1 MSDVIAPVARTVR
14 QGAVVSRADFRAFYT
29 WKTWLFGWLVRLL
42 CQVLFYST
50 VGVLVGDPE
59 YTRYI
64 VLGAAVTIC
73 VAEAMLAVASTCW
86 DRHLGTMGLLAAS
99 PVSPGWYY
107 FGRSLQWPASAVATT
122 SVALLVVPPFFG
134 VAWTWWQ
141 VPVLVGIVALTCLS
155 TYCMSLL
162 IASAALVFP
171 EARNIIG
178 NIASSLIL
186 VISGAMVPVE
196 YWPAPVQW
204 IAQSLPAVHGLAAVR
219 LLEAG
224 APAAAVAAQTGWMLL
239 AAVCWLAAALGSFRW
254 IFTRARDGGSLLS

>member
-1 MSDVIAPVARTVR
+1 MSDLIAPVARTVR
-14 QGAVVSRADFRAFYT
+14 QGAVVSRADLRAFYT
-29 WKTWLFGWLVRLL
+29 WRTWLFGWLVRLL

-59 YTRYI
+59 YTRYV
-64 VLGAAVTIC
+64 VLGAAVMIC

-86 DRHLGTMGLLAAS
+86 DHHLGTVGLLAAS

-122 SVALLVVPPFFG
+122 SVALLAVPPFFG

-155 TYCMSLL
+155 TYCMTLL
-162 IASAALVFP
+162 IASAALALP

-178 NIASSLIL
+178 NIASSLVL
-186 VISGAMVPVE
+186 VVSGAMVPVE
-196 YWPAPVQW
+196 YWPGPVRW
-204 IAQSLPAVHGLAAVR
+204 AAQALPAVHGLEAVR
-219 LLEAG
+219 LLEAA
-224 APAAAVAAQTGWMLL
+224 APAPAVALRVGWMLL
-239 AAVCWLAAALGSFRW
+239 AAGCWLAAALASFRW
-254 IFTRARDGGSLLS
+254 IFARARSGGSLLG